1 MMEDVFYVICS
12 NAITKNDMMEDV
24 FYIDCRSRGCSMTT
38 YKRLD
43 LLFSKRGVKPDQ
55 IEAFLIRCLYSDKLN
70 LRS

>member
-1 MMEDVFYVICS
+1 
-12 NAITKNDMMEDV
+12 MMEDV

-38 YKRLD
+38 YKRLN

-55 IEAFLIRCLYSDKLN
+55 IEVFLIRCLYSDKLN